1 LLGRLANANP
11 AEQHHDVVLSWM
23 DGFVTAIAIGPEPI
37 PTAEWLEALFPGERE
52 TPSSA
57 EIAREAEAIVI
68 GGRESLLRELRASPD
83 TFQPVIPQDGPDR
96 ITLAMEWADGF
107 RAAMELRLPRWKAL
121 LGTEDGQ
128 QMLGP
133 ILLLLDAGSRDEA
146 LSHLA
151 AQLGVETA
159 AVPDWLVEQIPR
171 CVREIFMHWHSEERS
186 IWAEPKRDHLDVLWS
201 QSSEG
206 KLKSSRLN

>member
-1 LLGRLANANP
+1 
-11 AEQHHDVVLSWM
+11 
-23 DGFVTAIAIGPEPI
+23 
-37 PTAEWLEALFPGERE
+37 
-52 TPSSA
+52 
-57 EIAREAEAIVI
+57 
-68 GGRESLLRELRASPD
+68 
-83 TFQPVIPQDGPDR
+83 
-96 ITLAMEWADGF
+96 
-107 RAAMELRLPRWKAL
+107 
-121 LGTEDGQ
+121 
-128 QMLGP
+128 MLGP

-201 QSSEG
+201 QSSDG